1 MQDAGAIRPFLAYA
15 EKYDKAGV
23 QAIVGKLLEEDSE
36 FSKRLGMQ
44 NAWQLRLFLLYAEKH
59 APEQVEAIR
68 TRLQSRRT

>member
-1 MQDAGAIRPFLAYA
+1 
-15 EKYDKAGV
+15 
-23 QAIVGKLLEEDSE
+23 LLEEDSE